1 MSRSTDTSPS
11 MNIASVARNIKFVS
25 NLAKSVDKVYGNKW
39 TKTVDPKMQ
48 HVVPQKNECEKMF
61 LSSLTKSKQL
71 HYFATSIVYT
81 IYRYKVVIA

>member
-48 HVVPQKNECEKMF
+48 HVVPQKK
-61 LSSLTKSKQL
+61 
-71 HYFATSIVYT
+71 
-81 IYRYKVVIA
+81 